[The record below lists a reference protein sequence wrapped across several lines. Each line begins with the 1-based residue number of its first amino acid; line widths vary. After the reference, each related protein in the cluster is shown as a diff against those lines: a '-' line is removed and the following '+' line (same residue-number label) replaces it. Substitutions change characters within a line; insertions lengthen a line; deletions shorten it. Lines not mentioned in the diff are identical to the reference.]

1 MAELSVVDAECGVTH
16 VLIHLHINNTLHA
29 DDEKEQ
35 LRARVL
41 QLEAALA
48 GAQRAT
54 AEANINANAAL
65 QSVTSL
71 RLQMNNMLALV
82 TSSPTD
88 PGLAHLAQAWT
99 AEDEDMDEEDA
110 MDGAQEHHCAFRL
123 HPAFEGA
130 LGAHALLQRMQQERV
145 VEGVVDASLVEKF
158 ASKFEQKHVATGC
171 ALCVGDGS
179 ILWPNPLFVE
189 GTGYAAQEI
198 MGCQWHTFLCGPA
211 TGSAEVSRVQSMMQL
226 RLPFSSCMRLHKEDG
241 SVVWMQVR
249 GEPAVLNGG
258 PMLLL
263 CIEDVSDVVHDTSN
277 YSAQSL
283 YQTSQF
289 QEEAVV
295 HGLAILE
302 SISSPV
308 ALQQH
313 QQQQRQHEPVAPAAA
328 PVHGM
333 SRLSLSSRPSRVL
346 SRHILAVSRLDAAG
360 KGC

>member
-1 MAELSVVDAECGVTH
+1 
-16 VLIHLHINNTLHA
+16 
-29 DDEKEQ
+29 
-35 LRARVL
+35 
-41 QLEAALA
+41 
-48 GAQRAT
+48 
-54 AEANINANAAL
+54 
-65 QSVTSL
+65 
-71 RLQMNNMLALV
+71 
-82 TSSPTD
+82 
-88 PGLAHLAQAWT
+88 
-99 AEDEDMDEEDA
+99 
-110 MDGAQEHHCAFRL
+110 
-123 HPAFEGA
+123 
-130 LGAHALLQRMQQERV
+130 
-145 VEGVVDASLVEKF
+145 
-158 ASKFEQKHVATGC
+158 
-171 ALCVGDGS
+171 
-179 ILWPNPLFVE
+179 
-189 GTGYAAQEI
+189 
-198 MGCQWHTFLCGPA
+198 
-211 TGSAEVSRVQSMMQL
+211 MMQL